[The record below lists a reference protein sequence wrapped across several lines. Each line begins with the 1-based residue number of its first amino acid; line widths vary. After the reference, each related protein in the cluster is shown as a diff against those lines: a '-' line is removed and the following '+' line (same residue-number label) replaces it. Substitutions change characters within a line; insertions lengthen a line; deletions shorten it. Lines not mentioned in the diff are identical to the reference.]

1 MDDIQTK
8 RNKKSDKAKKNVDL
22 HGGKSSK
29 HIRLQEVL
37 MDNRAKVS
45 DCFRGTTQTFGAK

>member
-8 RNKKSDKAKKNVDL
+8 RNKKSDKAKKNFDL

-29 HIRLQEVL
+29 HIRLQETL
-37 MDNRAKVS
+37 MEKRGKVN
-45 DCFRGTTQTFGAK
+45 DCFRGTNQTFGTK